1 MKKNRIN
8 LILGGI
14 ISGTEENKQKFV
26 QELKKDR
33 RIIGAE
39 QHYDFILIHAQ
50 HPSSREARAEIK
62 IFYNPQFIRVKPV
75 HISTDGWEDWEVA
88 CLSREELNRLVQAS
102 IKHYNG
108 KLLSLRQETVKS
120 VASLELVPT
129 FTDKQLEALKIAYKE
144 GYYRYPRKLT
154 IPQLAKS
161 IKRSYSTFQENLR
174 KAENKLID
182 HFLRYR

>member
-1 MKKNRIN
+1 
-8 LILGGI
+8 
-14 ISGTEENKQKFV
+14 
-26 QELKKDR
+26 
-33 RIIGAE
+33 
-39 QHYDFILIHAQ
+39 
-50 HPSSREARAEIK
+50 
-62 IFYNPQFIRVKPV
+62 
-75 HISTDGWEDWEVA
+75 
-88 CLSREELNRLVQAS
+88 LSREELNRLVQAS